1 MAEHAGPRGSGAAG
15 ARPGGRRRRVPQ
27 AKCPVRAGEYC
38 TACQPGTSGPEDCQ
52 LVLMV
57 REDPELAEMM
67 REMNAAH
74 RKARREARTAGTAR
88 G

>member
-1 MAEHAGPRGSGAAG
+1 MVANVNRGGTRAAAG
-15 ARPGGRRRRVPQ
+15 RRPRRRRVPQ
-27 AKCPVRAGEYC
+27 ATCPIRAGEWC

-57 REDPELAEMM
+57 RQDPDLLEMM

-74 RKARREARTAGTAR
+74 RESRRAAR